1 MLLES
6 FLGIIIVSIK
16 VWRVSSMLFFPLFL
30 FLILILN
37 LLIALNLI
45 VTRLSTLSSHSTIS
59 PSFSSSHHLILII
72 VVVEHEHHSVQASTH
87 LFLSISALHVASS
100 QCGHLI
106 LSISC
111 AVLIGV
117 P

>member
-45 VTRLSTLSSHSTIS
+45 VTRLSTSSHSTTS
-59 PSFSSSHHLILII
+59 PSSSSSHHLILII